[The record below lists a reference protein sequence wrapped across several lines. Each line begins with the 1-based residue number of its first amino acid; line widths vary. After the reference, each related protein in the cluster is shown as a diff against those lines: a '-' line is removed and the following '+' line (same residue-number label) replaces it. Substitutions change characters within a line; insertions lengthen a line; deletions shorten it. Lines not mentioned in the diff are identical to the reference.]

1 MTIPKIIHQT
11 YRSAEL
17 PADIQVIVNDLIAN
31 NPDWEYRF
39 YTDDDILTYITTHFD
54 ERTLEAYRRINPVYG
69 AAKADLF
76 RYLVL
81 YREGGVYLDIKSTC
95 IHPLSTVIKP
105 EDKFIVTQWQ
115 NETGQ
120 KDEGTGLF
128 LYFTQ
133 KLNITHGEYQ
143 QWFIICEQ
151 HSPVMKHVVDTVIE
165 NILTYRPWHYGF
177 HCYGKRGVLS
187 VTGPIA
193 YTKAVH
199 EIQSH
204 HSIRFERYDKDIG
217 FVYSA
222 LKSNREHTKVLAN
235 HYANHKSYVV
245 NQGKLVNLASS
256 IYIAGVR
263 IIKNTLKSLG
273 QWKE

>member
-11 YRSAEL
+11 YKSAQL
-17 PADIQVIVNDLIAN
+17 PTDIQIIVSDLIAN

-39 YTDDDILTYITTHFD
+39 YTDDDILAYITTHFD
-54 ERTLEAYRRINPVYG
+54 ARTLEAYQRINPVYG

-95 IHPLSTVIKP
+95 IYPLSTVIRP

-115 NETGQ
+115 NEVGQ

-199 EIQSH
+199 EIQSYH
-204 HSIRFERYDKDIG
+204 PIRFERYDKDIG

-222 LKSNREHTKVLAN
+222 LKSNREHTRVLAN
-235 HYANHKSYVV
+235 HYASHKGYIV
-245 NQGKLVNLASS
+245 NQGFVLNLLSS
-256 IYIAGVR
+256 LYILGVR
-263 IIKNTLKSLG
+263 LSKKHTQTL
-273 QWKE
+273 